1 MEYLVNEKN
10 AGIILEIS
18 DNIHQNEKYLSE
30 LDGAAGDGD
39 HGVNMNKGFSLAKER
54 IQTNMS
60 FSEGLNILRKVLMEE
75 IGGSMGPIY
84 GTLFTKIYRTIKR
97 ENIITAE
104 LFLSALHNAVTGL
117 MDLGGAKVGDKTL
130 LDTLCPATEAFK
142 KALENGNSFTECLTA
157 MSVASIKGKESTK
170 LMVAKVGR
178 ASRLGERSRG
188 HIDAGAAS
196 CCVILTS
203 MADAIQE
210 VMVLD

>member
-142 KALENGNSFTECLTA
+142 KALENGNSFTECLAA
-157 MSVASIKGKESTK
+157 MSVAAIKGKESTK

>member
-10 AGIILEIS
+10 AGLILEIS

-157 MSVASIKGKESTK
+157 MSVAAIKGKESTK

>member
-1 MEYLVNEKN
+1 
-10 AGIILEIS
+10 
-18 DNIHQNEKYLSE
+18 
-30 LDGAAGDGD
+30 
-39 HGVNMNKGFSLAKER
+39 
-54 IQTNMS
+54 MS

-157 MSVASIKGKESTK
+157 MSVAAIKGKESTK

-203 MADAIQE
+203 MGDAIQE

>member
-39 HGVNMNKGFSLAKER
+39 HGINMNKGFSLAKER

-117 MDLGGAKVGDKTL
+117 MNLGGAKVGDKTL

-157 MSVASIKGKESTK
+157 MSVAAIKGKESTK

>member
-142 KALENGNSFTECLTA
+142 KALENGNSFTECLTT
-157 MSVASIKGKESTK
+157 MSVAAIKGKESTK

>member
-117 MDLGGAKVGDKTL
+117 MDLGGAKVG
-130 LDTLCPATEAFK
+130 
-142 KALENGNSFTECLTA
+142 
-157 MSVASIKGKESTK
+157 
-170 LMVAKVGR
+170 R

>member
-104 LFLSALHNAVTGL
+104 LFLSALHNAVTGF

-157 MSVASIKGKESTK
+157 MSVAAIKGKESTK

>member
-39 HGVNMNKGFSLAKER
+39 HGINMNKGFSLAKER

-84 GTLFTKIYRTIKR
+84 GTLFQKYIGQLKEKILSRRNYFYRR
-97 ENIITAE
+97 YIT
-104 LFLSALHNAVTGL
+104 
-117 MDLGGAKVGDKTL
+117 
-130 LDTLCPATEAFK
+130 
-142 KALENGNSFTECLTA
+142 
-157 MSVASIKGKESTK
+157 
-170 LMVAKVGR
+170 
-178 ASRLGERSRG
+178 
-188 HIDAGAAS
+188 
-196 CCVILTS
+196 
-203 MADAIQE
+203 Q
-210 VMVLD
+210 

>member
-39 HGVNMNKGFSLAKER
+39 HGINMNKGFSLAKER

-84 GTLFTKIYRTIKR
+84 ETLFTKIYRTIKR

-157 MSVASIKGKESTK
+157 MSVAAIKGKESTK

>member
-10 AGIILEIS
+10 AGIIIEIS
-18 DNIHQNEKYLSE
+18 DSIHQNERYLSE

-54 IQTNMS
+54 IQPDMS
-60 FSEGLNILRKVLMEE
+60 FSDGLNILRKILMEE

-84 GTLFTKIYRTIKR
+84 GTMFTKIYRTIRK

-104 LFLSALHNAVTGL
+104 SFLAALQNATEGL
-117 MDLGGAKVGDKTL
+117 MELGGAKVGDKTL
-130 LDTLCPATEAFK
+130 LDTLYPATEAFK
-142 KALENGNSFTECLTA
+142 RALENGNQFTECLTA
-157 MSVASIKGKESTK
+157 MSVAATKGKESTK
-170 LMVAKVGR
+170 DMVAKVGR

-196 CCVILTS
+196 CCIILTS
-203 MADAIQE
+203 MAEAIQE
-210 VMVLD
+210 VMILD

>member
-39 HGVNMNKGFSLAKER
+39 HGINMNKGFSLAKER

-157 MSVASIKGKESTK
+157 MSVAAIKGKESTK

>member
-157 MSVASIKGKESTK
+157 MSVAAIKGKESTK

>member
-10 AGIILEIS
+10 AGIVLAIADS
-18 DNIHQNEKYLSE
+18 IHQNEDYLSE

-54 IQTNMS
+54 IKSDMS

-84 GTLFTKIYRTIKR
+84 GTMFSKIYRTIRKD
-97 ENIITAE
+97 NIITPE
-104 LFLSALHNAVTGL
+104 LFLSSLQNATTGL

-130 LDTLCPATEAFK
+130 LDTLCPATDAFK
-142 KALENGNSFTECLTA
+142 VALENGNSFTECLTA
-157 MSVASIKGKESTK
+157 MSVAAIKGKENTK
-170 LMVAKVGR
+170 SMVAKVGR
-178 ASRLGERSRG
+178 AARLGERSRG

-203 MADAIQE
+203 MAEAIQE
-210 VMVLD
+210 VMIID